1 MPPASS
7 RMTKIVW
14 PRSDFLPTMVQFRMA
29 LSQTQEVRQGLTPA
43 QKTATPAQ
51 IFDQADEEILMW
63 VHAGIQEAQ
72 DEATREGRPMP
83 QNFTDEEMAS
93 IVPVD
98 PNLEDADTEEQRA
111 QLYLQEV

>member
-1 MPPASS
+1 
-7 RMTKIVW
+7 
-14 PRSDFLPTMVQFRMA
+14 
-29 LSQTQEVRQGLTPA
+29 
-43 QKTATPAQ
+43 
-51 IFDQADEEILMW
+51 MW